1 MTTLIP
7 LDYDDTDRPLTS
19 IDELRAQVAAFLAT
33 FDGEWDNLRYTDDPA
48 SINYEA
54 VRSIWDSATWHYWQD
69 GLYIATLRAIASGVD
84 DPAAWAAEVLKVAEK
99 DDDFTRWYE

>member
-33 FDGEWDNLRYTDDPA
+33 FDGKWDNLRYTDDPD
-48 SINYEA
+48 NLDYGV
-54 VRSIWDSATWHYWQD
+54 VRDQWYSGTWHVWQD
-69 GLYIATLRAIASGVD
+69 GLYIATLRAIANGVD